1 MIAAANVMQQFM
13 FPSLVFRRKKQ
24 RASFF
29 LLFDCMLP
37 RAQLLM
43 QPPIGRLKIVPT
55 SRDFMTSAAPA
66 QICGANRLKFVRLR
80 SPPCLRGSLPGL
92 RLNRA
97 AKGTHVRKC
106 KCGKAPSRAPAS
118 LTLTLRLK

>member
-1 MIAAANVMQQFM
+1 MRLLLVIRLHATEGATFNATPNWGVKNSAHFEGLHDQRG
-13 FPSLVFRRKKQ
+13 PGPDLRGEPIEVRKATLASL
-24 RASFF
+24 
-29 LLFDCMLP
+29 
-37 RAQLLM
+37 
-43 QPPIGRLKIVPT
+43 
-55 SRDFMTSAAPA
+55 
-66 QICGANRLKFVRLR
+66 
-80 SPPCLRGSLPGL
+80 LRGSLPGL